1 MPRKTFRLKI
11 TTPELINKINPD
23 NKKLVDK
30 FLRNF
35 NTKRSDTS
43 VNSYT
48 SNFNIFFVWN
58 LLYNNNTFFID
69 IKKSQ
74 LVDFFDYAVTDL
86 KWSSNRF
93 AQVHSSLSS
102 LSTFIE
108 NILDDEYPDF
118 KNNIKKIEKLHKELV
133 REKSIFSTEELENL
147 SKWLKSKGLT
157 QEVCLLS
164 LIMSSGARISELT
177 RFTTELI
184 DLNNVVHEGLFL
196 ETTKEM
202 QVKGRGKT
210 GKKIY
215 RYIIKDIFEP
225 HYINWL
231 TQRDK
236 IMSKNNQ
243 EHNYIFIKKDGS
255 PADPNTLRRWM
266 KKWTKFLGKTWYAHA
281 GRHYWTTYL
290 IKSGCEADFVQ
301 DLQKWSDSSLVSLY
315 NDSTSKEKK
324 WKGLDKLKANLEGS
338 KL

>member
-1 MPRKTFRLKI
+1 MSRTTFRHKI
-11 TTPELINKINPD
+11 TTPELINQINPE

-58 LLYNNNTFFID
+58 LLHNNNVFFIN

-74 LVDFFDYAVTDL
+74 LMDFFDYAVTDL

-102 LSTFIE
+102 LSTFVE
-108 NILDDEYPDF
+108 NVLDDDYPNF
-118 KNNIKKIEKLHKELV
+118 KNNVKKIEKLHKELV
-133 REKSIFSTEELENL
+133 REKSVFSTEELENL
-147 SKWLKSKGLT
+147 SKWLKSKGLD
-157 QEVCLLS
+157 QEVCLLA
-164 LIMSSGARISELT
+164 LIMGSGSRISELV

-184 DLNNVVHEGLFL
+184 DLNNIAYEDLFL

-202 QVKGRGKT
+202 QVKGRGKN
-210 GKKIY
+210 GKKIH
-215 RYIIKDIFEP
+215 RYIIKDIFEQ
-225 HYINWL
+225 HYVNWL
-231 TQRDK
+231 TVRDA
-236 IMSKNNQ
+236 IMKKNNQ
-243 EHNYIFIKKDGS
+243 NHEFIFIKKNGS
-255 PADPNTLRRWM
+255 PADVITLRRWM
-266 KKWTKFLGKTWYAHA
+266 KKWTKFLGRTWYAHA

-290 IKSGCEADFVQ
+290 LKSGCEEDFVK

-315 NDSTSKEKK
+315 NDSTSKDKK
-324 WKGLDKLKANLEGS
+324 WKGLDKLKAYLEENKS
-338 KL
+338 